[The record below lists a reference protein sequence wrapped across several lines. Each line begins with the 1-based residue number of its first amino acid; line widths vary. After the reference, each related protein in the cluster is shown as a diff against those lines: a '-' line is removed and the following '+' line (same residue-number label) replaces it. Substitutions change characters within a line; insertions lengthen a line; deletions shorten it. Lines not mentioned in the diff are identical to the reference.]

1 MPNLILSIFCVA
13 FALVLLTWEIYAIV
27 RSAAFALRWPAELL
41 NSSLGKKAMTRKS
54 LFLGEYFNLSLLPK
68 LRPALTLGA
77 VTTVFSVLLAEF
89 PVVPS
94 AGLGAAVAT
103 AAFLMTGLRVFK
115 MSLNEASH
123 RSALLHGFRS

>member
-1 MPNLILSIFCVA
+1 MPNLILNIFCVA

-27 RSAAFALRWPAELL
+27 RSAAFVLRWPAELL
-41 NSSLGKKAMTRKS
+41 NSGLGKKAMTRKS

-77 VTTVFSVLLAEF
+77 VTTAFSVLLAEF

-94 AGLGAAVAT
+94 AGFGAAVAT

-123 RSALLHGFRS
+123 RSALLNGFRS